1 MKKIGLIAIDPD
13 WTYTLGRGENAD
25 IRMEHESIS
34 KNHAKIAIMSEV

>member
-1 MKKIGLIAIDPD
+1 MRKIDLIALDSD

-34 KNHAKIAIMSEV
+34 KNHAKIAVMNDV